1 MNTKKLN
8 FEKAVE
14 KIQSLVS
21 KAKKYG
27 FNGFNFKN
35 KEAIKEVFFNTLKTA
50 KFYFD
55 YDEKNHTFNVYLKTS
70 SKIIKGILIR
80 KNDSFK
86 AFLNDKN
93 TILTISARLEKNTF
107 KNLEYGIESYSFG
120 DWVGLMGK
128 ALA

>member
-14 KIQSLVS
+14 KIQGLVS

-35 KEAIKEVFFNTLKTA
+35 KDAIKEVFFNTLKTA
-50 KFYFD
+50 KFYFE
-55 YDEKNHTFNVYLKTS
+55 YDEKNHIFNIYPKTS
-70 SKIIKGILIR
+70 TKTIKGILIR

-86 AFLNDKN
+86 VFLNDKN
-93 TILTISARLEKNTF
+93 TVLTISAKLEKNTF
-107 KNLEYGIESYSFG
+107 KSLEYGIESYNFG
-120 DWVGLMGK
+120 DWVGLTGK